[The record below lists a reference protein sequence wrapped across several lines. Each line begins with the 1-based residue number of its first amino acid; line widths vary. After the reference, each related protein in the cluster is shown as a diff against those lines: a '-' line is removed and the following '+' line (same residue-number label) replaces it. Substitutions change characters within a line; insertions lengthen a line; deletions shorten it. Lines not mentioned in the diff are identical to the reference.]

1 MEFSKE
7 DNEAVEWCEDNYKD
21 MTTEYKKII

>member
-7 DNEAVEWCEDNYKD
+7 DNEAEEWCEDSYPELC
-21 MTTEYKKII
+21 TEYKKII